1 MELRIGRWRCTS
13 EHCNRST
20 FSDQSSS
27 VAVPHARRTLREA
40 QIASQMGHARGRPAE
55 RLMRRFGIPVS
66 DDTILRQ
73 LKRDATANVPPARI
87 IGLVEL
93 AKNITIWNNHR

>member
-1 MELRIGRWRCTS
+1 M
-13 EHCNRST
+13 
-20 FSDQSSS
+20 
-27 VAVPHARRTLREA
+27 
-40 QIASQMGHARGRPAE
+40 
-55 RLMRRFGIPVS
+55 S